1 MWRKLQSV
9 AAGAGARLFKA
20 RWMNSAMSRRI
31 GFIILIALGLFAAP
45 MIYAIVGEVMP
56 GASKTRVWLVH
67 PLALRM
73 LMLAVPLFIVILVVA
88 GTILA
93 RNGRNLWAVA
103 TLSLPALIGFLI
115 LVLWSLAALHGRF

>member
-1 MWRKLQSV
+1 MP
-9 AAGAGARLFKA
+9 
-20 RWMNSAMSRRI
+20 RRI
-31 GFIILIALGLFAAP
+31 GFIILIALGLFAAL

-56 GASKTRVWLVH
+56 GASETGVWLVH
-67 PLALRM
+67 PVALRM
-73 LMLAVPLFIVILVVA
+73 LMLAVPIFIVILVVV